1 MSAPRRAD
9 AGRADADDDGGAAYP
24 ASMASIVFKENPGG
38 EYRKSYHGYPSG
50 YAQLIASPTTWL
62 FNPMQIDTH
71 NRACVQ
77 PRLLLILLL
86 IMLTQYY

>member
-1 MSAPRRAD
+1 MTAPRRAD
-9 AGRADADDDGGAAYP
+9 ADGDDGGAAYP

-71 NRACVQ
+71 NRACVR
-77 PRLLLILLL
+77 PRLLLILPL
-86 IMLTQYY
+86 IMLTQY